1 LWRDLVNKIRLELLA
16 EDGVSCEPL
25 SESNSLLTGKNTGKP
40 TVFVGACFLKAAN
53 FVDVAVTFG
62 KSEQGINSA

>member
-1 LWRDLVNKIRLELLA
+1 MA

-25 SESNSLLTGKNTGKP
+25 SESNSLLTGKNTGKS
-40 TVFVGACFLKAAN
+40 TVFMDACFLKAADLM
-53 FVDVAVTFG
+53 DVAVTFG